1 MDKIFD
7 PTVETYLKDL
17 GISQTEI
24 NKIKFEK
31 AKFEAISR
39 LETVINCIKYD
50 KFDEVEPLTIFSQSG
65 HEVFGQNN
73 YYINFGDIIGADPID
88 IEEIC
93 MYLKEI
99 KPEDKKEKIIVK
111 R

>member
-39 LETVINCIKYD
+39 LEAVINCIKYD
-50 KFDEVEPLTIFSQSG
+50 KFDEVKQHCAFSPAG
-65 HEVFGQNN
+65 DDMGVDNI
-73 YYINFGDIIGADPID
+73 YINFGDIIEADPID

-93 MYLKEI
+93 MYLKGV
-99 KPEDKKEKIIVK
+99 KPEDKKDKIIVK

>member
-7 PTVETYLKDL
+7 PTVESYLKDL

-50 KFDEVEPLTIFSQSG
+50 KYDEVKLLCGFSPAGDDMGLDS
-65 HEVFGQNN
+65 FF
-73 YYINFGDIIGADPID
+73 INFGDIIGADPID